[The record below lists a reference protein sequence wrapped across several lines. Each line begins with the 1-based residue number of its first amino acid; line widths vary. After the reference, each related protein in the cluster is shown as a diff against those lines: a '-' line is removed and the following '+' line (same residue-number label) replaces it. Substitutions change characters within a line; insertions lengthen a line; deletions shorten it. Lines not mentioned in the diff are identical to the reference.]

1 MLMHVSIWIYLV
13 LRSVNRIFAVVV
25 LDSHIELSLLKQQLL
40 WNTFGSLWLLS
51 APVGL
56 AGALLPMLPG
66 PPVSYVAL
74 WMMYLYDKQCV
85 SSTSLWV
92 MGILMLLLTI
102 IDYLAPVWLTRIGG
116 GSKQGMRGATA
127 GLLVGLFCGPV
138 GMIVGPFVGAL
149 LGELFAKT
157 PTNQAFRVALYSFL
171 AFILTTGLKFFYGMA
186 VLFML
191 VAAMWW

>member
-1 MLMHVSIWIYLV
+1 MQGTIINIYLTH
-13 LRSVNRIFAVVV
+13 LSLSMNTENLIFASGIFIYLYVMEYVWLTLAVV
-25 LDSHIELSLLKQQLL
+25 
-40 WNTFGSLWLLS
+40 S
-51 APVGL
+51 ALVGL

-92 MGILMLLLTI
+92 MGVLMLVLTI

-116 GSKQGMRGATA
+116 GSKHGMRGATA

-149 LGELFAKT
+149 LGELLAKT
-157 PTNQAFRVALYSFL
+157 PAHQAFKVAFYSFL
-171 AFILTTGLKFFYGMA
+171 AFILTTGLKFFYGIA
-186 VLFML
+186 VVCM
-191 VAAMWW
+191 VAIAMWW

>member
-1 MLMHVSIWIYLV
+1 MEYVWLTLAIVSSLV
-13 LRSVNRIFAVVV
+13 GV
-25 LDSHIELSLLKQQLL
+25 
-40 WNTFGSLWLLS
+40 
-51 APVGL
+51 

-92 MGILMLLLTI
+92 MGILMLVLTI

-171 AFILTTGLKFFYGMA
+171 AFILTTGLKFFYGMS